1 VGCIRLI
8 LENLIACHAY
18 QERMKIKLDR
28 LHVKV
33 VVKDNTKF
41 WPAMKHV
48 RIAPWVSVKV
58 IQGKLR
64 AFHAVPVNSTM
75 LPVLFDVK
83 NVSIRPTLVEKE
95 ETPLAWIAQPVG
107 RPKTAVLNVK
117 LVVRVRL
124 ALGVNTVPWVLPE
137 QELIVILPNANNVN

>member
-1 VGCIRLI
+1 L
-8 LENLIACHAY
+8 
-18 QERMKIKLDR
+18 
-28 LHVKV
+28 
-33 VVKDNTKF
+33 
-41 WPAMKHV
+41 
-48 RIAPWVSVKV
+48 VSAKT
-58 IQGKLR
+58 IQGKYR